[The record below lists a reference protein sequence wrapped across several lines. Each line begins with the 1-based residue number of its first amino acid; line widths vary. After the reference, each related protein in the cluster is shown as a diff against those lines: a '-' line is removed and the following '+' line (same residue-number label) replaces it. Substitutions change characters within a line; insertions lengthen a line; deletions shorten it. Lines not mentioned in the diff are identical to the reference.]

1 MEQEYEMQEVSLLDI
16 FKEVKRGAWIIV
28 CLCLIGAFASG
39 GISIAIDQ
47 KLYEAHSSLVISK
60 ESARIFYDD
69 QYTQG
74 DINMYEKISNT
85 YVEIAKSNTVVDKI
99 AEQFPQYTSNEI
111 RKMVTPKAVSGT
123 LILEFTG
130 VGPARKEIMEIVNA
144 YSAVMIEECNRILPV
159 GQLEVVDEA
168 KMPETPVPSKI
179 GLNVIIG
186 FMLGGVIA
194 MLVILG
200 RMFYESSRIR
210 NSKEVMQ
217 YLNLTV
223 DTVIE

>member
-28 CLCLIGAFASG
+28 CLCLIGVFVSG

-47 KLYEAHSSLVISK
+47 KLYEAHGSLVISK

-99 AEQFPQYTSNEI
+99 AEQFPHYTSNEI

-130 VGPARKEIMEIVNA
+130 VGPVRKEIMEIVNA

-179 GLNVIIG
+179 ALNVIIG
-186 FMLGGVIA
+186 FMLGGVVA
-194 MLVILG
+194 MLIILG

-210 NSKEVMQ
+210 NSKEVMH

>member
-16 FKEVKRGAWIIV
+16 FTEVKRVAWIIV
-28 CLCLIGAFASG
+28 CLCLIGVFVSG

-47 KLYEAHSSLVISK
+47 KLYEAHGSLVISK

-130 VGPARKEIMEIVNA
+130 VGPVRKEIMEIVNA

-168 KMPETPVPSKI
+168 KMPERPVPSKI
-179 GLNVIIG
+179 ALNVIIG
-186 FMLGGVIA
+186 FMLGGVVA
-194 MLVILG
+194 MLIILG